1 MMSLPDSV
9 MHDSEALALLCQY
22 LDWGVDCA
30 LVEEGLSRFGEVS
43 PLRLAPKPS
52 AIARIEPPASPVTR
66 EVSDDDQRFARA
78 SSLEE
83 LAAIV
88 RAVSDFPLAR
98 TATHPVLPI
107 HVPGAS
113 LMIIGETPNAD
124 EDRSGIP
131 LAGETSELLEQ
142 ILGSIGLSVAA
153 QSRMAALPWRPPGG
167 RDASS
172 LEMRYGRPALERA
185 IALIRPQRLVLLGGT
200 AVRMLLDETTSPAR
214 TRGKWTDVRIA
225 SLGTVPALGLRHP
238 LQIRTS
244 AAARREMWKDLLLL
258 AGTLDLPVSSV

>member
-1 MMSLPDSV
+1 MISLPDSGL
-9 MHDSEALALLCQY
+9 HDSEALTLLRQY

-30 LVEEGLSRFGEVS
+30 LDEEGISRFGEVS
-43 PLRLAPKPS
+43 LRRVIPAP
-52 AIARIEPPASPVTR
+52 PPTASV
-66 EVSDDDQRFARA
+66 VSSESRVPQQDADDDRRFARA

-83 LAAIV
+83 LAAII

-107 HVPGAS
+107 HVPGS
-113 LMIIGETPNAD
+113 NLMIIGETPNAD

-131 LAGETSELLEQ
+131 LAGETSELLGQ
-142 ILGSIGLSVAA
+142 LLGTIGLNIAA

-185 IALIRPQRLVLLGGT
+185 IALIRPRRLVVLGGT
-200 AVRMLLDETTSPAR
+200 AIRMLLGETASPAR
-214 TRGKWTDVRIA
+214 VRGKWTDVRID
-225 SLGTVPALGLRHP
+225 SLGTVPTLGLRHP

-244 AAARREMWKDLLLL
+244 AAARRDMWKDLLLL
-258 AGTLDLPVSSV
+258 AETLDLPVFGA